1 VQLGHDVEAII
12 GSAYPGFISGGRN
25 SVGQQFLT
33 SAFSY
38 KFSFSSG
45 RTVGQFPNCT
55 KPRTLA
61 EMQIDNS
68 QISNVER
75 KRLYLNK

>member
-1 VQLGHDVEAII
+1 VQLGHDVAAII
-12 GSAYPGFISGGRN
+12 GGAYPGFGFGGRN
-25 SVGQQFLT
+25 SAGQQFLT

-55 KPRTLA
+55 KPRTLCA
-61 EMQIDNS
+61 ILPNS
-68 QISNVER
+68 FISVGATV
-75 KRLYLNK
+75 KMFFII